1 MINVVAFVGT
11 AIRDGLVS
19 RMCSRVLEGA
29 ADAGASTELVNLYDH
44 EIEHCIGCW
53 SCYREG
59 TCFHDDDFE
68 ALFTKL
74 RDADAVVLGSPV
86 YVGSMSGLMKTF
98 FDRHNGLAVYNPDGA
113 SNFHRLGR
121 LDKLRILRRE
131 VKRFG
136 PRYESMR
143 GTGYVLVT
151 ASTLPFPFTVLT
163 GQTRLALSALGA
175 LPQRLDGRVVA
186 RIVYTDSLVRC
197 LEGKEARVMRRAY
210 RAGQRIAHRVSVG

>member
-1 MINVVAFVGT
+1 MVKVVAFVGT
-11 AIRDGLVS
+11 ANRDGLVS
-19 RMCSRVLEGA
+19 RMCSRLLEGA

-44 EIEHCIGCW
+44 ELENCIGCW

-113 SNFHRLGR
+113 PDFHRLGL
-121 LDKLRILRRE
+121 LDKLRTLRRE
-131 VKRFG
+131 LARFG
-136 PRYESMR
+136 PRYEGMR
-143 GTGYVLVT
+143 GKGYVLVT

-175 LPQRLDGRVVA
+175 LPQRLDGKVLA
-186 RIVYTDSLVRC
+186 RIVYTDSLLRC
-197 LEGKEARVMRRAY
+197 LDGKEARVMRRAY
-210 RAGQRIAHRVSVG
+210 RTGKRLTHRISV

>member
-11 AIRDGLVS
+11 ANRDGLVS

-44 EIEHCIGCW
+44 EIEQCIGCW

-86 YVGSMSGLMKTF
+86 YVGSMSGCMKTF
-98 FDRHNGLAVYNPDGA
+98 FDRHNGLAVYNPSGA
-113 SNFHRLGR
+113 PEFHRLGL
-121 LDKLRILRRE
+121 LDKLRTLGRE
-131 VKRFG
+131 LARFG
-136 PRYESMR
+136 PRYERMR
-143 GTGYVLVT
+143 GKGYVLVT
-151 ASTLPFPFTVLT
+151 ASTLPFPFTVFT

-175 LPQRLDGRVVA
+175 LPQRLDGKVLA

-210 RAGQRIAHRVSVG
+210 RTGRRLAQRVSG

>member
-29 ADAGASTELVNLYDH
+29 ADAGATTELINLYDH
-44 EIEHCIGCW
+44 EIKHCIGCW

-59 TCFHDDDFE
+59 SCFHDDDFE

-86 YVGSMSGLMKTF
+86 YIGTMSGLMKTF
-98 FDRHNGLAVYNPDGA
+98 FDRHNGVAVYNPDGA
-113 SNFHRLGR
+113 HEFHRLGL
-121 LDKLRILRRE
+121 LDKLRTIRRA

-136 PRYESMR
+136 PRQESMR
-143 GTGYVLVT
+143 GTNYVLVT
-151 ASTLPFPFTVLT
+151 ASTLSFPYTVLT
-163 GQTRLALSALGA
+163 GQTRLALSALRA
-175 LPQRLDGRVVA
+175 LPRRLDGRVVA

-210 RAGQRIAHRVSVG
+210 RAGQRIAHRLSM

>member
-1 MINVVAFVGT
+1 MIKVVAFVGT

-19 RMCSRVLEGA
+19 RLCTRVLEGA

-44 EIEHCIGCW
+44 EIKHCIGCW

-68 ALFTKL
+68 SLFTKL

-98 FDRHNGLAVYNPDGA
+98 FDRHNGVAVFNPEGA
-113 SNFHRLGR
+113 PEFHRLG
-121 LDKLRILRRE
+121 LTDKLRTLCRE

-136 PRYESMR
+136 PRHESMR
-143 GTGYVLVT
+143 GTAYVLVT
-151 ASTLPFPFTVLT
+151 ASTLPFPFTFLT

-175 LPQRLDGRVVA
+175 LPQRLDGRVLA
-186 RIVYTDSLVRC
+186 RIIYTDSLVRC
-197 LEGKEARVMRRAY
+197 LGGKEARVMRRAY
-210 RAGQRIAHRVSVG
+210 RAGKRIVHHASV

>member
-1 MINVVAFVGT
+1 
-11 AIRDGLVS
+11 
-19 RMCSRVLEGA
+19 MCSRVLEGA
-29 ADAGASTELVNLYDH
+29 ADVGASTELVNLYDH
-44 EIEHCIGCW
+44 EIELCVGCW

-98 FDRHNGLAVYNPDGA
+98 FDRHNGLAVYNPRGA
-113 SNFHRLGR
+113 PDFHKLGQ
-121 LDKLRILRRE
+121 LDKLRTLRRE
-131 VKRFG
+131 LARFG

-143 GTGYVLVT
+143 GKGYVLVT

-175 LPQRLDGRVVA
+175 LPQRLDGRVHA
-186 RIVYTDSLVRC
+186 RIIYSDSLLRI
-197 LEGKEARVMRRAY
+197 LKGKEARVMRRAY
-210 RAGQRIAHRVSVG
+210 RVGQRIAHRVTA

>member
-29 ADAGASTELVNLYDH
+29 ADAGASTELINLYDH

-53 SCYREG
+53 SCYRKG
-59 TCFHDDDFE
+59 RCFHDDDFK

-74 RDADAVVLGSPV
+74 RNADSVVLGSPV

-98 FDRHNGLAVYNPDGA
+98 FDRHNGVAVYNPDGA
-113 SNFHRLGR
+113 HNFHRLG
-121 LDKLRILRRE
+121 LLEKLRTLGRE

-151 ASTLPFPFTVLT
+151 ASTLSFPFTALI

-175 LPQRLDGRVVA
+175 LPRRLDGRVLA

-210 RAGQRIAHRVSVG
+210 RAGQRIARRAS